1 MHNNFVCCIRID
13 ILFRDTSKNDKPTL
27 DNRMFSY
34 WNRLKIICTIQIF
47 STKFYDCFNNEIM
60 KPEPIWLRISKYL
73 TWINVFQK
81 WNERNTNWA
90 TTGKA
95 VGGTMLIFNHKS
107 QSSCMVLRLIILH
120 WHYPT
125 HSILKLLSLSQISSS
140 PFRLC
145 RYSHRIPRGGLWL
158 GQNAPIDTCFVGSW

>member
-1 MHNNFVCCIRID
+1 MYIVFVLIAYSEIRPIMTNSLWT
-13 ILFRDTSKNDKPTL
+13 IVRSRKNH
-27 DNRMFSY
+27 
-34 WNRLKIICTIQIF
+34 TIQIF
-47 STKFYDCFNNEIM
+47 SMKFYGCFNNEIM
-60 KPEPIWLRISKYL
+60 KPEHIWLCISKYL
-73 TWINVFQK
+73 IWINVFQK

-95 VGGTMLIFNHKS
+95 VGGTMLIFNDKS
-107 QSSCMVLRLIILH
+107 QSSCMVLRLTFLH

-140 PFRLC
+140 PFRLW